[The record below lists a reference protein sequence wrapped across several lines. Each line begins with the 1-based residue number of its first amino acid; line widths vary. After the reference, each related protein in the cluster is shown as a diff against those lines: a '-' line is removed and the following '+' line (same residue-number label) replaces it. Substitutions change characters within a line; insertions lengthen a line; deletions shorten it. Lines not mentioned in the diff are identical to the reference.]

1 MTDARWGKLRPETV
15 TDWINFNRGQDDWYY
30 RPGDRESMPA
40 KQTEGVAYL
49 WNLLSDHG
57 VALLA
62 DEVGMGKTFQALGVT
77 ALLWK
82 MKPDAKVLVMAPNR
96 DICLHWRREFETLV
110 RWHYRPV
117 DHIVKSGVNGMPV
130 PSVEIC
136 KSLEGLDAAVNRGVG
151 HLYLTT
157 IHSLS
162 GLLRNTDTDGN
173 PAELAAQKAAA
184 IHKSLKSEHA
194 LGESGFDLIIV
205 DEAHYLRNLR
215 GGSQRVAAA
224 RAFFKDEGTKL
235 SDHVLLLTAT
245 PSHTRL
251 SDIESIFSYFID
263 SNPHW
268 SSAAE
273 SAEGLLKS
281 YGLRRMRLME
291 GNGKLH
297 SKRHY
302 RNEKGMAATF
312 EGQPEAEGFFA
323 LYQKGLVSE
332 LNKKNENK
340 SLMYGYLEG
349 FESVGRRLFPE
360 PRTGAPD
367 DADGANT
374 EKGKNDYSTAP
385 DTNLLMALTD
395 SYYQS
400 VGKFPDHPKY
410 GRLINECVPTKDQL
424 LNSDISD
431 LKHLIFV
438 RRIPSVRELTQRFN
452 EKYDELLTEML
463 LKAWGKSLSDPD
475 VRSKLGGFS
484 RQEFDV
490 FLTNLARNSSVE
502 DDNDDVQP
510 DEEDTDQEGE
520 EYLASR
526 IAQLFV
532 VKRGVGGQTDC
543 ANVRLRFTKPES
555 LFSLF
560 LEPASDYLEGG
571 YTHFYGDLG
580 RGRGNY
586 GAAASYER
594 FDRWTSSGDR
604 FEATG
609 QSSGPETAYSET
621 LYTFWPLVYRELPEH
636 LREKLQDWALNRRS
650 AAENFANYVKAGLL
664 HASPVIVELYGWFVE
679 FRKSGKAQNVQQWY
693 RQFYTFV
700 TPKIRKSL
708 MLRYFAAAL
717 ETFEA
722 LCGKIID
729 HKLDDWRGTW
739 RSLTGLTN
747 PAWYA
752 SGDNSAARQRL
763 ILGFNSPF
771 YPNVLVSTS
780 VFQEGVNLHMNCYQV
795 HHYGIAGSPGDN
807 EQRVGRIDRLFG
819 CVNKRLNTL
828 EGGELGIHYPYLE
841 GSVDEDQ
848 VASFV
853 ERKHRVE
860 ERMDACLQ
868 EKFDSEYKP
877 GATID
882 WSVFLRKP
890 VSHTDQTVK
899 DPYKAVFS
907 ELGSHEKAYL
917 PHETHSFDDIAL
929 TLRQHLEQACDPNKD
944 QIIDANSTESIPKP
958 LFIIDPLIS
967 RGEKSRHQPVF
978 MTLGF
983 SPRFSALVP
992 ETAYI
997 VSFASPIANR
1007 ESLNGVSRFKLLE
1020 LINQLSVRYPLVRVA
1035 IDESVDKSYFYL
1047 STRVNFPLFVK
1058 RGNLQWLSAYE
1069 IEMGL
1074 TDIKFFSDELEA
1086 ALFNEVQDLKR
1097 DEVTKSKVLGPKPL
1111 PEGFSRRRDRIRPL
1125 EWETVS
1131 GVNGRVN
1138 RLVARLT
1145 QSASRALFY
1154 DAGFEGK
1161 SVSLA
1166 EQILQLN
1173 SRFPFVN
1180 FRSETED
1187 IIEAQLAFPEGDF
1200 QDEERLLL
1208 EDWFRY
1214 VVGSEAISG
1223 KADS

>member
-1 MTDARWGKLRPETV
+1 MTTRWGKLRPETV

-30 RPGDRESMPA
+30 RSDDRESMAA

-49 WNLLSDHG
+49 WNLLSEHG

-62 DEVGMGKTFQALGVT
+62 DEVGMGKTFQALGVA

-117 DHIVKSGVNGMPV
+117 DHTVKNGVNNMPV

-136 KSLEGLDAAVNRGVG
+136 KSLGDLDEAVNRGVG

-162 GLLRNTDTDGN
+162 GLLRNTDTDGD
-173 PAELAAQKAAA
+173 PAELAANKAAA
-184 IHKSLKSEHA
+184 IHKSLKSEDA

-224 RAFFKDEGTKL
+224 RAFFKDEVSRL

-251 SDIESIFSYFID
+251 SDIESIFSYFLD
-263 SNPHW
+263 SNPRW

-323 LYQKGLVSE
+323 LYQKGLVAE

-349 FESVGRRLFPE
+349 FESVGRKLTPE
-360 PRTGAPD
+360 PGTPAPD

-395 SYYQS
+395 SYYKS

-410 GRLINECVPTKDQL
+410 GRLVHECVPTKDQL
-424 LNSDISD
+424 LKSDLSD

-438 RRIPSVRELTQRFN
+438 RRIPSVRELTQRLN
-452 EKYDELLTEML
+452 EQYDELLAEML
-463 LKAWGKSLSDPD
+463 LRAWGKSLSDPD

-490 FLTNLARNSSVE
+490 FLTNLAKSSSVE
-502 DDNDDVQP
+502 DDNEDVQP
-510 DEEDTDQEGE
+510 DEDDADQDEED
-520 EYLASR
+520 YLASR
-526 IAQLFV
+526 MSQLFV
-532 VKRGVGGQTDC
+532 VKRGAGGQTDC

-571 YTHFYGDLG
+571 YTHFYRDLG
-580 RGRGNY
+580 RSRGNY
-586 GAAASYER
+586 GAAARYQRFER
-594 FDRWTSSGDR
+594 WPSAGDR
-604 FEATG
+604 REALG
-609 QSSGPETAYSET
+609 ENNNPETAYSET
-621 LYTFWPLVYRELPEH
+621 LHSFWPLVYRELPEH
-636 LREKLQDWALNRRS
+636 LREKLQEWSLNRRS

-664 HASPVIVELYGWFVE
+664 YASPVIVELYGWFVE
-679 FRKSGKAQNVQQWY
+679 FRKQGKTQDVQQLY
-693 RQFYTFV
+693 REFYDFV
-700 TPKIRKSL
+700 TPKIRESL

-729 HKLDDWRGTW
+729 HKLDDWRSRW

-780 VFQEGVNLHMNCYQV
+780 VFQEGVNLHMNCHQV

-828 EGGELGIHYPYLE
+828 DNGELSIHYPYLE

-868 EKFDSEYKP
+868 EKFDSEFKP

-890 VSHTDQTVK
+890 ASHTDQPVK
-899 DPYKAVFS
+899 DPYNAVFPEAGS
-907 ELGSHEKAYL
+907 EVEEYL
-917 PHETHSFDDIAL
+917 PHETHSFEDIAQ
-929 TLRQHLEQACDPNKD
+929 TLRQHLEQACDPAED
-944 QIIDANSTESIPKP
+944 QILDAHSSESSPKP
-958 LFIIDPLIS
+958 LYIIDPVIS
-967 RGEKSRHQPVF
+967 RGETKRHQPVF
-978 MTLGF
+978 LTLGF

-1007 ESLNGVSRFKLLE
+1007 ESLKQVSREELSE

-1035 IDESVDKSYFYL
+1035 IDESAANSYFYL

-1058 RGNLQWLSAYE
+1058 HGKLQWLSAYE
-1069 IEMGL
+1069 IKMGL
-1074 TDIKFFSDELEA
+1074 ADIKQFSDELEA
-1086 ALFNEVQDLKR
+1086 ALFHEVQDLKR
-1097 DEVTKSKVLGPKPL
+1097 DEVAKAKVSGPKPL
-1111 PEGFSRRRDRIRPL
+1111 PESFSRRRDRVKSL

-1131 GVNGRVN
+1131 GDNGQVD
-1138 RLVARLT
+1138 RLVARLPL
-1145 QSASRALFY
+1145 SATRALFY
-1154 DAGFEGK
+1154 DAGYEGK
-1161 SVSLA
+1161 STSAA
-1166 EQILQLN
+1166 EQTLQLN
-1173 SRFPFVN
+1173 NRFPFVN
-1180 FRSETED
+1180 FRSPTED
-1187 IIEAQLAFPEGDF
+1187 IVEAQLNFPEGDF
-1200 QDEERLLL
+1200 QDEERALL

-1214 VVGSEAISG
+1214 VVVSDA
-1223 KADS
+1223 